1 MDPVALVSA
10 ALAASAVLAFF
21 GYILGGRRT
30 PADEMARRLSQYAG
44 DTLASPAKPERVLT
58 GNALRDALDGV
69 THALNPILSRGSHS
83 GKLAEDLQKA
93 DLRVKASEWILAVGG
108 MAVLVGVLAALRFG
122 SVIAFLPAVAIIW
135 VGSGLFLRFRQAKR
149 TRAFNK
155 QLGDTIVLLSNA
167 LKAGHS
173 FAQALSTVAKNA
185 SPPISDEFGRA
196 TREIALGINIDEA
209 LKHMVD
215 RNKSEDFD
223 LMVTAVQIQRVVGGN
238 LAEILDTI
246 AFTIR
251 ERVRIQGE
259 IRTLTAQARA
269 SGFIIT
275 GLPVGLGMVLSV
287 VSPSYF
293 DPMLTDPLGH
303 IMFIIAGVMIAI
315 GGAIIRKIVK
325 IEV

>member
-1 MDPVALVSA
+1 MTPAALVTA
-10 ALAASAVLAFF
+10 ALAASSVFALTAFF
-21 GYILGGRRT
+21 LSGRHS
-30 PADEMARRLSQYAG
+30 PADEMARRLSQYG
-44 DTLASPAKPERVLT
+44 GASVETPKPERVLT
-58 GNALRDALDGV
+58 GNALRDALDSL
-69 THALNPILSRGSHS
+69 TQALNPVFARTSHS

-93 DLRVKASEWILAVGG
+93 DLKLKASEWILAVGAAG
-108 MAVLVGVLAALRFG
+108 IVIGLLVALRFG
-122 SVIAFLPAVAIIW
+122 SLIAFVPCPFIVW
-135 VGSGLFLRFRQAKR
+135 VMSGFFLRFRQSRR
-149 TRAFNK
+149 TRAFNR
-155 QLGDTIVLLSNA
+155 QLGDTIILLANA

-185 SPPISDEFGRA
+185 SPPISEEFARA
-196 TREIALGINIDEA
+196 TREIALGITVDDA

-275 GLPVGLGMVLSV
+275 GLPIGLGVVLSV

-293 DPMLTDPLGH
+293 DPMLTQTLGH
-303 IMFIIAGVMIAI
+303 IMFIIAGISIGI